1 MRQRL
6 ALDPRTRPQL
16 PPKETS
22 SLNPRTITVYSK
34 PNCQPCKATKRWL
47 DKRNIPYTEVD
58 ISTSPADLEAI
69 QSLGFQEVP
78 VVIVSTGDPET
89 DLMWSGL
96 VVANLEKY
104 THSTKAA
111 A

>member
-1 MRQRL
+1 
-6 ALDPRTRPQL
+6 
-16 PPKETS
+16 
-22 SLNPRTITVYSK
+22 
-34 PNCQPCKATKRWL
+34 
-47 DKRNIPYTEVD
+47 VD
-58 ISTSPADLEAI
+58 ISASPADLEAI

-89 DLMWSGL
+89 HLMWSGL